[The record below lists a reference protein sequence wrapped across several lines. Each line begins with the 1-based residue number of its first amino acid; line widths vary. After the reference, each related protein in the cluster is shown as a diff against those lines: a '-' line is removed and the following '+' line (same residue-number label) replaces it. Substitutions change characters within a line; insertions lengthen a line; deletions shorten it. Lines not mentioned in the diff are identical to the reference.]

1 MSLESQLAPSIRAAG
16 LAKHLA
22 ALKALEAE
30 LDVRAPR
37 DTGALRHSR
46 RARTTPTLSIIRTDL
61 SYDIPYAVHT
71 DVGPKAHRITARN
84 AKVLRFKAG
93 GRTLYR
99 RSVYWRPGAGVA
111 KNRGW
116 FSKTVK
122 RWGIFL
128 RAVR

>member
-1 MSLESQLAPSIRAAG
+1 MSLEAQLAPRIRAFA

-22 ALKALEAE
+22 AVKAMEAA
-30 LDVRAPR
+30 LDQRVPR

-46 RARTTPTLSIIRTDL
+46 RARTTPSLSIIRTEV
-61 SYDIPYAVHT
+61 SYDIPYAEHT
-71 DVGPKAHRITARN
+71 DKGPKAHRITARN
-84 AKVLRFKAG
+84 AKVLRFRAG

-99 RSVYWRPGAGVA
+99 RTVYWRPGPGVA